1 METLARLRETIFLRF
16 FAYMKIPMLAYLRP
30 KVVQLDESRCVI
42 RLPLNNRSRN
52 HLRSM
57 YFGALCA
64 GADLAGGLAAMRL
77 IRKSA
82 PKVAFVFKDFDAQ
95 FLKRAEGDV
104 LFTCEDGVSM
114 LDLVGR
120 ADRTG
125 ERVEGAVNVVATVP
139 DKLGDEPVARFRLTI
154 SLKKR

>member
-1 METLARLRETIFLRF
+1 MDTIARLKETLFLRF
-16 FAYMKIPMLAYLRP
+16 FAYTKIPMLAYLRP
-30 KVVQLDESRCVI
+30 KVIHLDESRCVI

-52 HLRSM
+52 HLGSM

-77 IRKSA
+77 IHKTA

-95 FLKRAEGDV
+95 FLKRAEGAV
-104 LFTCEDGVSM
+104 YFTCDDGVSM
-114 LDLVGR
+114 LDLVTR
-120 ADRTG
+120 ADTSG
-125 ERVEGAVNVVATVP
+125 ERVEGAVDVVATVP
-139 DKLGDEPVARFRLTI
+139 DKLGEEPVAKFRLTI

>member
-1 METLARLRETIFLRF
+1 METLARLKETLSLRL
-16 FAYMKIPMLAYLRP
+16 FAYTKIPMLAYIRP
-30 KVVQLDESRCVI
+30 KVIQLDESRCVI

-52 HLRSM
+52 HLGSM

-77 IRKSA
+77 IQKSA
-82 PKVAFVFKDFDAQ
+82 PGVAFVFKDFDAQ
-95 FLKRAEGDV
+95 FLKRAEGAV
-104 LFTCEDGVSM
+104 FFTCDDGVSM
-114 LDLVGR
+114 LDLVTE

-125 ERVEGAVNVVATVP
+125 ERVEEAVNVVATVP
-139 DKLGDEPVARFRLTI
+139 DKLGDEPVAKFRLTI